1 VNRFILRRETRE
13 ISGIEK
19 EEVERVPQLETG
31 REVPSAVRT
40 RIGEMRERIADRREE
55 SEVI

>member
-1 VNRFILRRETRE
+1 M
-13 ISGIEK
+13 SGTEK
-19 EEVERVPQLETG
+19 EEVERVPRLETG

-40 RIGEMRERIADRREE
+40 RTGEMREQIADRREE